1 MRNGILSQMAES
13 VKERQMSVVLSSLRM
28 DYVCRVE
35 LRDDAHQVMHD
46 LSVDMERLIHAPL
59 QNRYS

>member
-46 LSVDMERLIHAPL
+46 LSVDM
-59 QNRYS
+59 